1 MSLEEMHSYLVAPE
15 IEPKQLLRCALAVRS
30 SEIQAYFALLGGKRV
45 RVEDMARKLGKSR
58 ATAQRLLQDLVS
70 KGLAIRAESFIGRG
84 GYLYEYRAVPP
95 EKVKETMKRIIDEWY
110 EKMVSFLEEFP
121 RAVLREAAK
130 R

>member
-1 MSLEEMHSYLVAPE
+1 
-15 IEPKQLLRCALAVRS
+15 
-30 SEIQAYFALLGGKRV
+30 
-45 RVEDMARKLGKSR
+45 MARKLRKSR

-95 EKVKETMKRIIDEWY
+95 EKVKEAMKRIIDEWY
-110 EKMVSFLEEFP
+110 EKMVKYLEEFP
-121 RAVLREAAK
+121 RAVQREAVK

>member
-1 MSLEEMHSYLVAPE
+1 MTLEEMRSYLVAPE
-15 IEPKQLLRCALAVRS
+15 IEPRQLLRCALAVRS
-30 SEIQAYFALLGGKRV
+30 SEIQAYFALLSEKRV
-45 RVEDMARKLGKSR
+45 RVEDMARKLRKSR

-95 EKVKETMKRIIDEWY
+95 EKVKENMKKIIDEWY
-110 EKMVSFLEEFP
+110 EKMVRFLEEFP
-121 RAVLREAAK
+121 RAVQREAAK